1 MADLL
6 FEFKMKQVVS
16 SLAGKLPYKPDQT
29 IMPKIDLKFKSKGS
43 VTLAF
48 LDVYECKTQRS

>member
-1 MADLL
+1 MEDLL

-16 SLAGKLPYKPDQT
+16 SLAGKLPYKHDQT
-29 IMPKIDLKFKSKGS
+29 IMPKIDSKFKSKGS

-48 LDVYECKTQRS
+48 IDVYECETQCS